1 MAYRE
6 ASDIIVMEFLRYI
19 NQKHPGFPEKRP
31 GINVYFILKIIK
43 AVFLKLDNEPIT
55 QQYVNCLK
63 LFYRIIPEPYI
74 PCDDVKDLLRFL
86 LKFADRKEEIMEE
99 YITTYVELFGVEN
112 TVTYTPRSLKHL
124 ARCVIRNEI
133 IRNSNIVEKSLTHF
147 CLPETLKHLLLGA
160 SE

>member
-1 MAYRE
+1 M
-6 ASDIIVMEFLRYI
+6 MEFLTYI
-19 NQKHPGFPEKRP
+19 AVIDTNFPEKRP
-31 GINVYFILKIIK
+31 KVYIIFILKIIK
-43 AVFLKLDNEPIT
+43 AIILKLDNDPTT

-63 LFYRIIPEPYI
+63 LFYNIIPEPYV
-74 PCDDVKDLLRFL
+74 PRDDLKDLLLFL
-86 LKFADRKEEIMEE
+86 LKASDRREEIIET
-99 YITTYVELFGVEN
+99 YLATYVELFGVEN
-112 TVTYTPRSLKHL
+112 TIIYTPRSLKHL